1 MAIYTDSVGGVAKV
15 SGHDDSKEQ
24 NAVVRKWISMVQR
37 RLKLN
42 AAILTHGKNQSRLHQ
57 NRLDARTSRVL

>member
-1 MAIYTDSVGGVAKV
+1 MAIYTDSMGSAAEV

-42 AAILTHGKNQSRLHQ
+42 AAILTHGKNQSRFHHG
-57 NRLDARTSRVL
+57 RLERKLSD